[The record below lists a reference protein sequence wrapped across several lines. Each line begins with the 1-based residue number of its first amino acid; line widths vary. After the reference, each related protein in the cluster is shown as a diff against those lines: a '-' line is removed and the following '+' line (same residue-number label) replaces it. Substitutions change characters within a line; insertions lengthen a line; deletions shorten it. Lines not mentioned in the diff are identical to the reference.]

1 MGKKKKENECPN
13 ITDKV
18 GNNIFYIIINWH
30 LYYIKT
36 KFINI
41 FFVPQALYYWN
52 SSHSKAVPIPKNIRG
67 GVPHLPVIL
76 KI

>member
-1 MGKKKKENECPN
+1 MGKKKKKMNALTLLIKLE
-13 ITDKV
+13 IIV
-18 GNNIFYIIINWH
+18 FYIIINWH
-30 LYYIKT
+30 LYYIRI

-41 FFVPQALYYWN
+41 FFVPQALCYWN

-76 KI
+76 KM